1 MLVRHLLRHLIFS
14 PRAGSLVRRI
24 AWLAMGG
31 IALSTTAFLVVLF
44 VMNGM
49 NASIKSR
56 MLGLEPQLNISV
68 ADIKSGDAL
77 ANHPVMQRI
86 KEGEDNRA
94 YVYETQDVIIRSQDG
109 QFRGGIARGVSEDSL
124 QYMMQQLQRMEKSK
138 GHGNKTSGETSEGAN
153 FWNPADLPLES
164 EISMG
169 IDLAQSLGVFE
180 GDFVTIVSPEGL
192 LLPPGQT
199 PKFERVRIKK
209 ILVTSIADLDAQYI
223 FYQRGLA
230 LNNISEG
237 YGKRLG
243 IEVFAPESVDLTKM
257 ADELEKFEGVHVETW
272 MQRNA
277 ALFYALKLEK
287 ITIGIILG
295 LAGFIASIAIVTV
308 LVLLLSQK
316 RRDIAILRTIG
327 LSGKQTVMLFTKMGL
342 MLSGT
347 GLLVG
352 IVLGTLL
359 SLYIQEN
366 PVQFLPADIYYDS
379 SIPAKVDFVL
389 VLGVIVVGGALAYL
403 GSYFPSRTAS
413 HEEPSQALRSK

>member
-1 MLVRHLLRHLIFS
+1 MLVRHLLRHFIFS
-14 PRAGSLVRRI
+14 SRAGSLVRRI
-24 AWLAMGG
+24 AWLAMTG

-56 MLGLEPQLNISV
+56 MVGLEPQLSISV
-68 ADIKSGDAL
+68 ADVKSADAL
-77 ANHPVMQRI
+77 ASHPVMQRI
-86 KEGEDNRA
+86 KENEEIRA

-109 QFRGGIARGVSEDSL
+109 QFRGGIARGVTEDSL
-124 QYMMQQLQRMEKSK
+124 QFMMQQLQRMEKSK
-138 GHGNKTSGETSEGAN
+138 GHKSQGESAENTF
-153 FWNPADLPLES
+153 FWNPEDLPQES
-164 EISMG
+164 EITMG

-199 PKFERVRIKK
+199 PKFERVRIKR

-230 LNNISEG
+230 LTNISDG
-237 YGKRLG
+237 YSKRLG
-243 IEVFAPESVDLTKM
+243 IEVFAPESIDLTRT
-257 ADELEKFEGVHVETW
+257 AGELEKFEGVHVETW

-327 LSGKQTVMLFTKMGL
+327 LSGRQTVMIFTKMGL
-342 MLSGT
+342 MLSGA
-347 GLLVG
+347 GLAVG
-352 IVLGTLL
+352 VLLGTLL

-379 SIPAKVDFVL
+379 SIPAKVDVTLIF
-389 VLGVIVVGGALAYL
+389 GVIVVGGILAYL
-403 GSYFPSRTAS
+403 GSYLPSRAAS
-413 HEEPSQALRSK
+413 GEEPSQALRSK